1 MRLTPYP
8 CPRCDRKFETRRGL
22 DQHIWRGHN
31 ACPDCRPE
39 AERCPH
45 HDQDPYTE
53 YLKVY
58 YHGPGRKAVTL
69 EDWKIGEKGWIS
81 GWIVNPEKADH
92 TNDILAIDPGLVR
105 RTEIHVLNLFWNRL
119 EKKNESPE

>member
-1 MRLTPYP
+1 MPLTPYP
-8 CPRCDRKFETRRGL
+8 CPRCDRRFESRRGL
-22 DQHIWRGHN
+22 DQHIRQGHH

-58 YHGPGRKAVTL
+58 YHQRNRRPVTL
-69 EDWKIGEKGWIS
+69 EEARVNEKGWII
-81 GWIVNPEKADH
+81 GWIVNGRTADP
-92 TNDILAIDPGLVR
+92 TYDILIIDPGLVKK
-105 RTEIHVLNLFWNRL
+105 TETWVLNLFFGDL
-119 EKKNESPE
+119 EKKNESQK